1 MSSETQ
7 ARRRKDKRKKKGR
20 AEAPGA
26 ERWEDDFQPDV
37 RDDDQFY
44 VEPDSVSDEGT
55 GDEEIK
61 EHHSEGGSS
70 CLTVLVFLVLLAGVG
85 VLLALFYVQSQGI
98 AHVDTPA
105 PPPAAAPRM
114 ETIVETIVESVDSP
128 PPAADQG
135 EGAPAG
141 QQEGDAPAQVVEQ
154 VIEEHIVYVDAPAEQ
169 QQQVV
174 YVEAPPAGIQLEGS
188 EPQLEEAPAAAPP
201 PPQPPQQEEGVVT
214 EEKLVR
220 MRQVVKQMTDADGTV
235 REEIVSEELLE
246 DDAEE
251 PATDQVAAEPDQQQP
266 EEAAPV
272 ADTDEGVDVTEPVVE
287 EPREVAEE
295 AKAVEDAEVA
305 DEAEVAEEAEV
316 TEEAEA
322 AEEAEVAEEA
332 VVAEEPEVVD
342 DVEVAVEDAPQ
353 EEAPEAVVEE
363 EKAEEVTSE
372 AAVEEQV
379 ATPANEPAPSSVPPP
394 ADSVPVDTNTPPPPV
409 QAAEPVQEEK
419 PKETAKEEKPS
430 EPVKEEKPKV
440 PVKEDKPKEPV
451 IEKPNEAVKVK
462 KPIEKP
468 AEKVE
473 TKPTEKPV
481 VKEAPTEK
489 PVVKESPTE
498 KPVLKEAPTEKP
510 VAKEAPTEK
519 PVVKEA
525 PTEKPVAKEA
535 PTEKPVV
542 KEVPTEKP
550 VEKEVPTEKPVAK
563 EVPTEMP
570 APKTPVREA
579 EEIERVR
586 AGQREQE
593 KAADRPA
600 DPPVAS
606 DTDQHA
612 KQAAQAAPAVDEG
625 IVADV
630 EDDSPDAAGEYDK
643 ADVTGPEDWDI
654 RAELDAA
661 DNLVDTDDAAALS
674 AFGAIL
680 ARRPRSPRALWGRA
694 RALNAQATRERSN
707 NLLDKAIKA
716 FRDVL
721 DLDLEAEVPLQ
732 LYRQA
737 AESCVQQMRFRGQ
750 LDQAA
755 RIQQRLIQKFPDDY
769 MLRNHLATV
778 FMTYGQNAAAEEVL
792 QEVLRLWPENG
803 YAKVHL
809 GFIRRQEGNHSAA
822 VTLMQAGI
830 DSDEPG
836 VHDKRFYYALGDS
849 YDRTGRRDL
858 ALKVY
863 EEGVKRGLLLS
874 VLQRSLINVDRL
886 TGRPYWTPEQA
897 GSQALIS
904 ELEAQFPTIRGE
916 MLALLDSERPEDGFQ
931 PEQEQLSKE
940 GDWKQYTMYRRGRKN
955 QYACVKTPRT
965 CEIIDKF
972 PEAAG
977 CRRGQVKFSMLAPG
991 TTVWPHTGPTNCRLR
1006 LHLGIKVPPGTGI
1019 RVAGEKR
1026 TWEEGKV
1033 LIIDDSFEHDVWNE
1047 GTESRFVLI
1056 VDIWHPELTEDE
1068 RRTLTSI

>member
-114 ETIVETIVESVDSP
+114 ETIVETIVESVDSS

-169 QQQVV
+169 QQVV

-201 PPQPPQQEEGVVT
+201 PPPPSQQEEGVVT

-235 REEIVSEELLE
+235 REEIVSEEVLE

-251 PATDQVAAEPDQQQP
+251 PATDQAPAEPDQQQQS
-266 EEAAPV
+266 EEAAA

-287 EPREVAEE
+287 EPREVAEEE

-372 AAVEEQV
+372 AAVEE
-379 ATPANEPAPSSVPPP
+379 
-394 ADSVPVDTNTPPPPV
+394 
-409 QAAEPVQEEK
+409 
-419 PKETAKEEKPS
+419 
-430 EPVKEEKPKV
+430 
-440 PVKEDKPKEPV
+440 
-451 IEKPNEAVKVK
+451 
-462 KPIEKP
+462 
-468 AEKVE
+468 
-473 TKPTEKPV
+473 
-481 VKEAPTEK
+481 
-489 PVVKESPTE
+489 
-498 KPVLKEAPTEKP
+498 
-510 VAKEAPTEK
+510 
-519 PVVKEA
+519 
-525 PTEKPVAKEA
+525 
-535 PTEKPVV
+535 
-542 KEVPTEKP
+542 
-550 VEKEVPTEKPVAK
+550 
-563 EVPTEMP
+563 
-570 APKTPVREA
+570 
-579 EEIERVR
+579 
-586 AGQREQE
+586 
-593 KAADRPA
+593 
-600 DPPVAS
+600 
-606 DTDQHA
+606 
-612 KQAAQAAPAVDEG
+612 QAAPAVDEG

-792 QEVLRLWPENG
+792 QEVLRLWPDNG

-886 TGRPYWTPEQA
+886 TGRPYWTPEQT

-991 TTVWPHTGPTNCRLR
+991 STVWPHTGPTNCRLR

>member
-114 ETIVETIVESVDSP
+114 ETIVETIVESVDSS

-169 QQQVV
+169 QQVV

-201 PPQPPQQEEGVVT
+201 PPPPSQQEEGVVT

-235 REEIVSEELLE
+235 REEIVSEEVLE

-251 PATDQVAAEPDQQQP
+251 PATDQAPAEPDQQQQS
-266 EEAAPV
+266 EEAAA

-287 EPREVAEE
+287 EPREVAEEE

-379 ATPANEPAPSSVPPP
+379 ATPAKEPVPSSVPSP
-394 ADSVPVDTNTPPPPV
+394 ADSVPVDTNTQPPPV

-419 PKETAKEEKPS
+419 PKEMAKEEKPS
-430 EPVKEEKPKV
+430 EPVKEEKPEE

-451 IEKPNEAVKVK
+451 IEKRDEAVKVE

-489 PVVKESPTE
+489 PVVKE
-498 KPVLKEAPTEKP
+498 APTEKS

-525 PTEKPVAKEA
+525 PTEKPVVKEA

-550 VEKEVPTEKPVAK
+550 VAKEVPTEKPVAK
-563 EVPTEMP
+563 EAPTEKP

-593 KAADRPA
+593 KAAA
-600 DPPVAS
+600 TDPPVAS

-792 QEVLRLWPENG
+792 QEVLRLWPDNG

-886 TGRPYWTPEQA
+886 TGRPYWTPEQT

-991 TTVWPHTGPTNCRLR
+991 STVWPHTGPTNCRLR